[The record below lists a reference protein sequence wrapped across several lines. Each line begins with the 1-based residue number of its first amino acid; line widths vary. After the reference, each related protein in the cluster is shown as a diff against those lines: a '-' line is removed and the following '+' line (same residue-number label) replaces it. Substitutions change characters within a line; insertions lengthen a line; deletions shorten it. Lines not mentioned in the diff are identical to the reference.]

1 MKITADQTRELL
13 QLLVEVDGQSKAA
26 AKQVFNG
33 ITPDGRLALLH
44 DLRRR
49 KLLAK
54 PAPAQQLAK
63 GEEEGEKVRAGKA
76 KKVPYT
82 LLMPPDQLEALRN
95 LAEKDDTSEHEKIS
109 SSASVLNA
117 ISLIGKTVLV
127 ELVWEDDS
135 ETLWRC
141 VRIAGVVLALEGVYE
156 HPHFMVFSLFGSE
169 TYPSEMFW
177 SDIRTLRVLKHRVD

>member
-1 MKITADQTRELL
+1 MATVNSTETP
-13 QLLVEVDGQSKAA
+13 
-26 AKQVFNG
+26 VFSG
-33 ITPDGRLALLH
+33 WHMFATGACH
-44 DLRRR
+44 G
-49 KLLAK
+49 A
-54 PAPAQQLAK
+54 
-63 GEEEGEKVRAGKA
+63 
-76 KKVPYT
+76 
-82 LLMPPDQLEALRN
+82 
-95 LAEKDDTSEHEKIS
+95 EHEKIS
-109 SSASVLNA
+109 SLASVLNA

>member
-1 MKITADQTRELL
+1 MATVNSTETP
-13 QLLVEVDGQSKAA
+13 
-26 AKQVFNG
+26 VFSG
-33 ITPDGRLALLH
+33 WHMFATGACH
-44 DLRRR
+44 G
-49 KLLAK
+49 A
-54 PAPAQQLAK
+54 
-63 GEEEGEKVRAGKA
+63 
-76 KKVPYT
+76 
-82 LLMPPDQLEALRN
+82 
-95 LAEKDDTSEHEKIS
+95 EHEKIS

-169 TYPSEMFW
+169 TETYPSEMFW

>member
-95 LAEKDDTSEHEKIS
+95 LAERTTRPFRTIS
-109 SSASVLNA
+109 
-117 ISLIGKTVLV
+117 GKRSGLTCARGWCNRWLR
-127 ELVWEDDS
+127 ERQL
-135 ETLWRC
+135 
-141 VRIAGVVLALEGVYE
+141 
-156 HPHFMVFSLFGSE
+156 
-169 TYPSEMFW
+169 PSQLTKNDRREIMNGYCKFY
-177 SDIRTLRVLKHRVD
+177 